1 MEAMSDESKV
11 AAPTASRRR
20 VLKLGLAGAALLL
33 LGGSGLALYPSRACG
48 APTAPLVALDERAF
62 QVLVAVAARI
72 VTAAGA
78 DPVAIAQGVDRA
90 LSYALAETQSD
101 VRALLGLFENALAG
115 FVFDLRVTPFTRL
128 SPSAQDAALESWR
141 TSRLVVRRTGYQA
154 LRKLCLASFY
164 VQEASWSDLG
174 YAPPSGLNAAAY
186 DDPEIGTPEWLEAQ
200 NKVRGS

>member
-1 MEAMSDESKV
+1 MSSVESKV
-11 AAPTASRRR
+11 AAPTTSRRR
-20 VLKLGLAGAALLL
+20 VLKLGLAGGALLL
-33 LGGSGLALYPSRACG
+33 LGGSGLALYPPSRAGG
-48 APTAPLVALDERAF
+48 APTAPLLALDGRAF

-78 DPVAIAQGVDRA
+78 DPVAIAHGVDRA

-115 FVFDLRVTPFTRL
+115 FVFDLRLTPFTRL

-164 VQEASWSDLG
+164 VQESSWPELR

-186 DDPEIGTPEWLEAQ
+186 DDPEIGTPEWIEAQ